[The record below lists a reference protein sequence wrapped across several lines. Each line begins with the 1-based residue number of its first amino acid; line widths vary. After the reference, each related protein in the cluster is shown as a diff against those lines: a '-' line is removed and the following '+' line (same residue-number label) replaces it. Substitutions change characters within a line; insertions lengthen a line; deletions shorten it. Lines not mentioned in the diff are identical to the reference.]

1 MKRIPTLIVKWFANK
16 LGYKIVMLKAEK
28 GTTTI
33 EGDRE
38 LLRYVDI
45 TGYFFKKEPIK
56 RTHPKFVEPKLI
68 KPLSKEQL
76 KELGLS
82 INVDVTDCKNF
93 KEASKVQ
100 EQIINGDVKINIISS
115 NN

>member
-1 MKRIPTLIVKWFANK
+1 MKRIPILIVKWFANK
-16 LGYKIVMLKAEK
+16 LGYKIVMLKEEK

-38 LLRYVDI
+38 LLRYVDKI
-45 TGYFFKKEPIK
+45 GYFFKKEPLK
-56 RTHPKFVEPKLI
+56 RTYPKFVEPKLI

-115 NN
+115 KN

>member
-16 LGYKIVMLKAEK
+16 LGYKIAMLKAEK

-45 TGYFFKKEPIK
+45 IGYFFKKEPLK
-56 RTHPKFVEPKLI
+56 RTYPKFVEPKLI

-82 INVDVTDCKNF
+82 N
-93 KEASKVQ
+93 
-100 EQIINGDVKINIISS
+100 
-115 NN
+115 